1 MGMVLAAHDEKLGRD
16 VAVKLI
22 RPEHFNDPG
31 MKERFER
38 EARAVARIQH
48 RGVISL
54 HDSGEMEDG
63 TAFLVMERLAGDDLG
78 ACLRSSGR
86 GTPAQVAVLVRE
98 GCAAL
103 GAAHR
108 AGVVHRDVK
117 PENIFLVDAPGGFL
131 VKVLDFGL
139 AKSMTLETGLTQ
151 TGMMVGTPR
160 YMSPEQV
167 RGEDVD
173 AGTDIYS
180 FAAVC
185 YEALTGRQAVSGD
198 DLARIL
204 VNVCS
209 ETAPAPSSFVPGLP
223 ADLDA
228 AFASALAK
236 DRTRRPRDIEH
247 WGAAAAET
255 LERLAPAPGTAGWTI
270 PPDVGAG
277 ARRSS
282 TGVTETANSAAS
294 AGFAA
299 FDPASGEATRTAT
312 AGERPGS

>member
-1 MGMVLAAHDEKLGRD
+1 MEKLTGCDLAAVLK
-16 VAVKLI
+16 
-22 RPEHFNDPG
+22 
-31 MKERFER
+31 
-38 EARAVARIQH
+38 
-48 RGVISL
+48 
-54 HDSGEMEDG
+54 SG
-63 TAFLVMERLAGDDLG
+63 
-78 ACLRSSGR
+78 GR

-139 AKSMTLETGLTQ
+139 AKSMTIEKGLTQ
-151 TGMMVGTPR
+151 TGIMVGTPR

-185 YEALTGRQAVSGD
+185 HEALTGRTAVSGD

-204 VNVCS
+204 INVCN
-209 ETAPAPSSFVPGLP
+209 EVAAVPSSIVPGLSLE
-223 ADLDA
+223 LDQV
-228 AFASALAK
+228 FASALSK
-236 DRTRRPRDIEH
+236 DRARRPGDIER
-247 WGAAAAET
+247 WGAAAARI
-255 LERLAPAPGTAGWTI
+255 LEHFLPDSEAAGWPAPGEMRRAEREPPGEADTVDTAAAS
-270 PPDVGAG
+270 P
-277 ARRSS
+277 ARPSGPAEATET
-282 TGVTETANSAAS
+282 TGVDA
-294 AGFAA
+294 
-299 FDPASGEATRTAT
+299 DRT
-312 AGERPGS
+312 GRRR